1 MKLRGADETWVAV
14 QNGQYAPTVC
24 LSCEKNLLVILD
36 VECVL
41 CPACRVVSPILVDDD
56 ACGYRDKDCK
66 PSNHGVGLGF
76 TVEDLLR
83 WQDEMARGID
93 PSRNGF

>member
-1 MKLRGADETWVAV
+1 
-14 QNGQYAPTVC
+14 
-24 LSCEKNLLVILD
+24 
-36 VECVL
+36 
-41 CPACRVVSPILVDDD
+41 VVSPILVDDD

-66 PSNHGVGLGF
+66 PSNHDVGLGF

-83 WQDEMARGID
+83 WQDQMARGID